1 MNSSSSPWSP
11 VFTFERAVINSEKF
25 MAIFR
30 LPAKVLSLSFPIFI
44 PINQPYFP
52 MEELLAML
60 TSIRPMSEALINHL
74 LSIIEPSSSGKTNSS

>member
-1 MNSSSSPWSP
+1 
-11 VFTFERAVINSEKF
+11 
-25 MAIFR
+25 
-30 LPAKVLSLSFPIFI
+30 
-44 PINQPYFP
+44 